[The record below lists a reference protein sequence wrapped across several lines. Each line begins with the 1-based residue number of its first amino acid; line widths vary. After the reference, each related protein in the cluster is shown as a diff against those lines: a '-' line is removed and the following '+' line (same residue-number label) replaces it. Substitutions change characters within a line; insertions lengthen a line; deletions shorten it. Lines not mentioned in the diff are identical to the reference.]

1 MDIVSKLFM
10 INGLF
15 FLTDLGV
22 RALLR
27 GAEPKTTSTIFN
39 IVYTFWAGV
48 TVVSIPSWLSYLLI
62 RYS

>member
-27 GAEPKTTSTIFN
+27 GDEPKTTSTIFN
-39 IVYTFWAGV
+39 ILYTFWAGV
-48 TVVSIPSWLSYLLI
+48 TVVSIPL
-62 RYS
+62 